1 MSSETNMIVAI
12 ILFVVTYLGL
22 FIFTEKRAIIALVS
36 AALFVIL
43 GIVPVTSVL
52 GAVDWNV
59 IMMLFGIMGVVGL
72 FIQSKMPAY
81 IADVLLKRLPNAKMA
96 LVFLAL
102 FAGVVS
108 AFIDNVATVLIVAP
122 IGLVICKKM
131 EISPVS
137 AIIAIAVSSN
147 LQGAAT
153 LVGDTT
159 SIMLGGFANM
169 NFFDFFFTQG
179 KPSIFFAVELGALAT
194 VPFLLFM
201 FRKHTDSIDLD
212 DETEVESYY
221 PTVLLVGILACLIG
235 ASLIEEKPDIT
246 NGLICMAFLVLG
258 LVITAF
264 KSKSFKEAKKI
275 VSEIDFTTMFLLI
288 GLFIVIQGIENAGII
303 AAIGQFFVDIGGDNV
318 FLIYSMI
325 VWFSVLFSAFI
336 DNIPYVAT
344 MLPIV
349 TGIASAVSCNP
360 LLLYFGLLTGATL
373 GGNITPVGASANIT
387 GIGILKKEGYKVTT
401 KDFLKIGLPFT
412 LIATLAGYLFT
423 WFIWGV

>member
-1 MSSETNMIVAI
+1 MPNETTMIVAI
-12 ILFVVTYLGL
+12 ILFVITYLAL
-22 FIFTEKRAIIALVS
+22 FIFTDKRAYIALIS
-36 AALFVIL
+36 AALFVII
-43 GIVPVTSVL
+43 GIVPLDSIFA
-52 GAVDWNV
+52 AVDWNV

-72 FIQSKMPAY
+72 FIESKMPAY
-81 IADVLLKRLPNAKMA
+81 IADVLLKRLPNAKWA
-96 LVFLAL
+96 LVFLAI

-122 IGLVICKKM
+122 IGMVICKKM
-131 EISPVS
+131 DISPVS

-159 SIMLGGFANM
+159 SIMLGGFANL

-179 KPSIFFAVELGALAT
+179 KMSIFFAVELGALAT
-194 VPFLLFM
+194 IPFLLFM
-201 FRKHTDSIDLD
+201 FRNHTDRVEF
-212 DETEVESYY
+212 ETTTKVQSYY
-221 PTVLLVGILACLIG
+221 PTFLLLGILACLIG
-235 ASLIEEKPDIT
+235 ASLIEVKPDVT
-246 NGLICMAFLVLG
+246 NGLICMFFLIVG
-258 LVITAF
+258 LIITAV
-264 KSKSFKEAKKI
+264 KSKSFKAMEKVVK
-275 VSEIDFTTMFLLI
+275 EIDYTTMLLLI
-288 GLFIVIQGIENAGII
+288 GLFIVIKGIENAGII
-303 AAIGQFFVDIGGDNV
+303 AAIGQFFVDVGGDNV

-387 GIGILKKEGYKVTT
+387 GIGILKKEGYQVKT
-401 KDFLKIGLPFT
+401 KDFVKIGLPFT
-412 LIATLAGYLFT
+412 LIATLAGYIFN
-423 WFIWGV
+423 WIVWGI